1 MSEATTKAGLDS
13 PLAQSSLQ
21 LTDKNLQDF
30 NKGKADLELSDSDA
44 AVQKINEKMKSGT
57 MNNEEDDAEMGK
69 LTDGLPGGLDAN
81 QLAAIQ
87 DLMVDMSLEER
98 QKFVHQMHMQ
108 QATES
113 LDSDLFFRQG

>member
-98 QKFVHQMHMQ
+98 
-108 QATES
+108 
-113 LDSDLFFRQG
+113 